1 MTTEYDEY
9 KHTQIGHVLIIVLGL
24 CAPSSVIVIYFVSKI
39 EGVGPVPFCLGA
51 TMVVLLICLALFYS
65 LTVQIKDG
73 FLRFWF
79 GPGLI
84 RKKIPL
90 GDIAFCKPVK
100 IHWWN
105 GWGIH
110 FTQFGTLYNV
120 SGMYAVAIE
129 LASGKKLAVGTDEP
143 EKLADAIN
151 AALGS

>member
-1 MTTEYDEY
+1 MTTEY
-9 KHTQIGHVLIIVLGL
+9 KHTQIGHVLIISLGL
-24 CAPSSVIVIYFVSKI
+24 GALLSAIGIFLVMYFSP
-39 EGVGPVPFCLGA
+39 EQMQLG
-51 TMVVLLICLALFYS
+51 LLILTLVMFTTIICLILVYS
-65 LTVQIKDG
+65 LTIQIKDG